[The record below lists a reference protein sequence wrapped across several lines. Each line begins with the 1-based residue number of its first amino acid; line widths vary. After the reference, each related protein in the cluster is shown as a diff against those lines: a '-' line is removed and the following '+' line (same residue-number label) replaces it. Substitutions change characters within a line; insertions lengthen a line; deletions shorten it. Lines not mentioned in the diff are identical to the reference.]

1 MQLEHSLS
9 ENKASRAGALLAPR
23 RLFILGIG
31 GTLRPNSSSELA
43 LELALAE
50 TERLSADVDMIVGR
64 ALELPPYE
72 QTRALAPE
80 NAVRLLELLGP
91 ADGLIVASAAYHG
104 SIPGFLKN
112 AIDDVE
118 DLREDPLP
126 YLEGRAVGCIICAH
140 GQQALGSALA
150 DMVRSFTCC
159 AAGTRPTQSRSV
171 PRTSRS
177 ALNRIWITRSS
188 ANNCGLLPA
197 KSCNS
202 RQCGSIRRPGF
213 RRYLQIAHSGVG
225 FNRSIM

>member
-9 ENKASRAGALLAPR
+9 ENNASRAGALLAPR
-23 RLFILGIG
+23 RLFIVGSG
-31 GTLRPNSSSELA
+31 GTPRPNSSSELA
-43 LELALAE
+43 LKLALAE
-50 TERLSADVDMIVGR
+50 TERLGADVDMIVGR
-64 ALELPPYE
+64 ALELPPYKP
-72 QTRALAPE
+72 TRALAPE
-80 NAVRLLELLGP
+80 NAVRLLELLRR

-104 SIPGFLKN
+104 SIPGFLKK
-112 AIDDVE
+112 AIDYVE

-126 YLEGRAVGCIICAH
+126 YLGGQAVGCH
-140 GQQALGSALA
+140 GQHTLGSALTN
-150 DMVRSFTCC
+150 MRGSFTRC

-177 ALNRIWITRSS
+177 ARNRIRLTTNS

-213 RRYLQIAHSGVG
+213 RRYLQVAHSGVG
-225 FNRSIM
+225 FNYSIM

>member
-150 DMVRSFTCC
+150 NMRAIIHTLRGWNTPYAVTISSQNQLVGSQPDLVNEELRQ
-159 AAGTRPTQSRSV
+159 QSRLVASQV
-171 PRTSRS
+171 VQFATM
-177 ALNRIWITRSS
+177 RINPPTR
-188 ANNCGLLPA
+188 L
-197 KSCNS
+197 
-202 RQCGSIRRPGF
+202 
-213 RRYLQIAHSGVG
+213 
-225 FNRSIM
+225 

>member
-1 MQLEHSLS
+1 MQLQHSLS
-9 ENKASRAGALLAPR
+9 NNASQSSAPAAPR
-23 RLFILGIG
+23 RLFIVGIG

-43 LELALAE
+43 LKLAPAE
-50 TERLSADVDMIVGR
+50 TERLGADVDMIVGR

-72 QTRALAPE
+72 PTRPLAPE
-80 NAVRLLELLGP
+80 NAARLLELLRR

-112 AIDDVE
+112 AIDYVE

-150 DMVRSFTCC
+150 NMRAIIHTLR
-159 AAGTRPTQSRSV
+159 GWNTPPTQSRSV

-177 ALNRIWITRSS
+177 ARNRILLTRNS
-188 ANNCGLLPA
+188 ANNCGLLQA
-197 KSCNS
+197 K
-202 RQCGSIRRPGF
+202 
-213 RRYLQIAHSGVG
+213 
-225 FNRSIM
+225 